1 MTVPPTWWL
10 RNAVAAVNS
19 GVISCAQCGSGD
31 LRIVIVMK
39 NSLNPLRA
47 TPMTGYVIGVS
58 LTENMVPQ
66 NQAKVS
72 E

>member
-1 MTVPPTWWL
+1 
-10 RNAVAAVNS
+10 
-19 GVISCAQCGSGD
+19 
-31 LRIVIVMK
+31 MK

-66 NQAKVS
+66 NRAKVS